1 MSMTLDIDVVADSG
15 DYQQIIEEDTLDEPI
30 KEDETVVEFDVVK
43 HEEALDK
50 VTKPKQTSPFLTKY
64 ERARLLGIRTQQLN
78 RNAIPTV
85 KVGKLRDT
93 KEIAKKE
100 LLDRTMPLKV
110 RRYLPN
116 NTYEDWSL
124 EELIY

>member
-43 HEEALDK
+43 HDEALDK
-50 VTKPKQTSPFLTKY
+50 VIKPKQTSPFLTKY